1 MVRHAL
7 RSDPVGMSSSITL
20 AFICTDGCPELVAAF
35 WTMVLGV
42 AAVVGVLIYLVVAAI
57 RKRTS

>member
-1 MVRHAL
+1 MVSNAR
-7 RSDPVGMSSSITL
+7 RTDSVGMSSSITL

-42 AAVVGVLIYLVVAAI
+42 AAVVAVLIYLVARAI
-57 RKRTS
+57 HRRLS

>member
-1 MVRHAL
+1 MVSDAR
-7 RSDPVGMSSSITL
+7 RTDPVGMSSSITL

-42 AAVVGVLIYLVVAAI
+42 AAIVGVLIYLVVVAI
-57 RKRTS
+57 RKRAS